1 MITDFKT
8 DILQQDF
15 ISTYVFLQKGLAN
28 AVLPS
33 LDNHACLIMCM
44 KDTPL
49 GIRFEDAT
57 RNCKKN
63 ECNRSIES
71 DKNIEEKTHC
81 ATYWHIQHYIH
92 EVSNGLIFIYSEYIN
107 SNAIIY

>member
-1 MITDFKT
+1 M
-8 DILQQDF
+8 QQDF

-44 KDTPL
+44 KDTPM

-63 ECNRSIES
+63 ECNRSDE
-71 DKNIEEKTHC
+71 DVEGKTHC
-81 ATYWHIQHYIH
+81 ATYRHIQRYIH
-92 EVSNGLIFIYSEYIN
+92 EVSNGLIFIYGEYIN
-107 SNAIIY
+107 NNAIIY